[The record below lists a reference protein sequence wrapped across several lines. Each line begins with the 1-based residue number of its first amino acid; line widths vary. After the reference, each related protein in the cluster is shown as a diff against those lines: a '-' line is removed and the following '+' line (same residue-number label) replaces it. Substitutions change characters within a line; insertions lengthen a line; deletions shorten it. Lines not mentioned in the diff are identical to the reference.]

1 MWHTWAPGACS
12 DGAAPIHRT
21 GWPFVAR
28 GGRCLVAWCTGG
40 HQSVSTFRMSA
51 GPSEWRRM
59 PKLNAIARLDTEKL
73 NEMGQRLADQVL
85 NVGIDGA
92 GPIKGAREVAEEH
105 LTTAGGDREQAIKKL
120 VATHIRLAAVSGFV
134 TGAGGLITLPV
145 ALPAAL
151 TGLYVTA
158 TRMAA
163 GIAYLRGHDLRSEEV
178 RSAIL
183 VCLLGSGASTALSKA
198 GVEIGQK
205 SALAALQRVPGR
217 VLIEINK
224 RIGFRLVTKA
234 GEKGVINLTK
244 LVPLV
249 GAPIGATVD
258 GVSCRAIATYARSTF
273 EPIGLA
279 LTATTTVVDGEIV
292 AE

>member
-1 MWHTWAPGACS
+1 
-12 DGAAPIHRT
+12 
-21 GWPFVAR
+21 
-28 GGRCLVAWCTGG
+28 
-40 HQSVSTFRMSA
+40 
-51 GPSEWRRM
+51 M
-59 PKLNAIARLDTEKL
+59 PKPNAIARLDAEKP

-85 NVGIDGA
+85 HVGIDGA
-92 GPIKGAREVAEEH
+92 GPVKGARAVAEEH
-105 LTTAGGDREQAIKKL
+105 LASAGGDREQAIKKI

-163 GIAYLRGHDLRSEEV
+163 AIAYLRGHDLRSEEV

-183 VCLLGSGASTALSKA
+183 VCLLGSSASTALGKA

-205 SALAALQRVPGR
+205 SALAALQKVPGR

-258 GVSCRAIATYARSTF
+258 GVSCRAIAVYAKSTF
-273 EPIGLA
+273 DPVGVA
-279 LTATTTVVDGEIV
+279 LTDAVTVLEGEV
-292 AE
+292 VSE

>member
-1 MWHTWAPGACS
+1 
-12 DGAAPIHRT
+12 
-21 GWPFVAR
+21 
-28 GGRCLVAWCTGG
+28 
-40 HQSVSTFRMSA
+40 
-51 GPSEWRRM
+51 M
-59 PKLNAIARLDTEKL
+59 PKLNTVARLDAEKL

-85 NVGIDGA
+85 RVGIDGA
-92 GPIKGAREVAEEH
+92 GPVKGARQVADEH
-105 LTTAGGDREQAIKKL
+105 VASAGGDREQAIRKL

-134 TGAGGLITLPV
+134 TGAGGLVTLPV

-158 TRMAA
+158 TRMTA
-163 GIAYLRGHDLRSEEV
+163 GIAHLRGHDLASEEV

-183 VCLLGSGASTALSKA
+183 VCLLGSSASTALGKA

-205 SALAALQRVPGR
+205 SALAALQKLPGR

-258 GVSCRAIATYARSTF
+258 GVGCRAIATYARSTF
-273 EPIGLA
+273 EPVGVGLTGTPTA
-279 LTATTTVVDGEIV
+279 LEGEVVTE
-292 AE
+292 